1 MEQKERMSFEEAL
14 KELESIVTQLEKEDI
29 TLEDSVSLYEK
40 GIALSAFCTEILEK
54 AELKIEE
61 VNQAQQDS

>member
-1 MEQKERMSFEEAL
+1 MEEKERPGFEEAL
-14 KELESIVTQLEKEDI
+14 KELESIVSKLEDDDI

-40 GIALSAFCTEILEK
+40 GLKLSRFCTEILEQ

-61 VNQAQQDS
+61 VNKAQE